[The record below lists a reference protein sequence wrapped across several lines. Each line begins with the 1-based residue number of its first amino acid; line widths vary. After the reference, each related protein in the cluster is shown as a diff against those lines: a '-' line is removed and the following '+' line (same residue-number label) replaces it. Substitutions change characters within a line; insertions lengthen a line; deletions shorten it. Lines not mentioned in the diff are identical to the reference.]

1 MSDPK
6 RAFRVGFL
14 QKCAEAGLTLEETC
28 ELASQ
33 IKQAFWG
40 EHLLGKGVDALSN
53 ATGMLPGIALTGM
66 LAAPAAGYAGGR
78 LYSKATDIDEDELDE
93 IKKREIIDL
102 YRQETQ
108 KLMEK
113 QRGVPQAAE

>member
-28 ELASQ
+28 ELASH
-33 IKQAFWG
+33 IKQAVAG
-40 EHLLGKGVDALSN
+40 EHILGKGLEALGN
-53 ATGMLPGIALTGM
+53 AFKAAPGLATAAG
-66 LAAPAAGYAGGR
+66 LAAPALGFMGGTM
-78 LYSKATDIDEDELDE
+78 YSSLTDIDEDELNE

-102 YRQETQ
+102 YRQQTR
-108 KLMEK
+108 KLLEK
-113 QRGVPQAAE
+113 KRGVPQATG